1 MKFFNRDTL
10 KQILFIL
17 LGCTIN
23 SLAINIFLVN
33 ANLLSGGV
41 SGIALIVQYLTSIPA
56 GYTTLILNIP
66 LLILSYFKI
75 NKSFTFFTIIGT
87 LGSVITLILTTN
99 MQRFITLKDP
109 LLLSIYG
116 GVLQGIGIG
125 LVFVYNGSTGGLDI
139 ITALIK
145 KHKEDTNIGTVS
157 FLLNGVIVVIG
168 CFIFGIS
175 IGLYTLLLMYISSFT
190 LDKTIQIFN
199 RKRLVLII
207 SDKEPE
213 VTRRIMDKVQRG
225 VTLLYGEGAY
235 TKEKR
240 NIIYTIVEVSQL
252 PAVKQIVR
260 TEDVNAFITVLDV
273 SDVEGLGF
281 KKNLQL

>member
-56 GYTTLILNIP
+56 GYTKLILNIP

-75 NKSFTFFTIIGT
+75 NKSFTFLTIIGT

-207 SDKEPE
+207 SDKEP
-213 VTRRIMDKVQRG
+213 
-225 VTLLYGEGAY
+225 
-235 TKEKR
+235 
-240 NIIYTIVEVSQL
+240 
-252 PAVKQIVR
+252 
-260 TEDVNAFITVLDV
+260 
-273 SDVEGLGF
+273 
-281 KKNLQL
+281 